1 MATIYD
7 IARTAGT
14 SPATVS
20 RVLNGRTGV
29 KTDTARRIREAME
42 EVNFQP
48 RWKAME
54 RNRFLVL
61 IPSAQGIL
69 NSGYVTRILSGMADS
84 AFRMGFNLVLRPFDT
99 AHCNY
104 RELRQLIVQEG
115 AAGCFLISLNDIYL
129 PTSDINLIGLP
140 HVVVG
145 HKFQDDGLH
154 QILFDDYHAGIDA
167 TQYLLAL
174 GHRNIAL
181 VSFDISDRGHRDIH
195 RGFMETMRGA
205 GFESHAQHVQFRDS
219 LPESGRSAALRL
231 LQPRERPTAVI
242 ISNEDLANGFLAE
255 TRAMGLDIPRDVSVI
270 AFENA
275 YSFDMTSPALTA
287 MQTPVYASGV
297 EAVKMLCAQMK
308 QDHGGYAP
316 TRSDPNTI
324 TLPIPLVVRHST
336 IARPQA

>member
-7 IARTAGT
+7 IARSAGT

-42 EVNFQP
+42 EANFQP

-61 IPSAQGIL
+61 IPSAKGIL

-115 AAGCFLISLNDIYL
+115 AAGCFIISLNDLYL
-129 PTSDINLIGLP
+129 PTSDVNLIGLP

-145 HKFQDDGLH
+145 HKLQDDGLH

-167 TQYLLAL
+167 TKYLLSL
-174 GHRNIAL
+174 GHRKIAL
-181 VSFDISDRGHRDIH
+181 VSFDLSDGGHRDIH
-195 RGFMETMRGA
+195 RGFMETMREA
-205 GFESHAQHVQFRDS
+205 GLEAQAQHIQFRDD
-219 LPESGRSAALRL
+219 LPQSGRSAALRL
-231 LQPRERPTAVI
+231 LQPHERPTAVI

-255 TRAMGLDIPRDVSVI
+255 TRAMGLQIPKDVSII

-275 YSFDMTSPALTA
+275 YSFDMTSPALTV
-287 MQTPVYASGV
+287 MQTPVYTAGM
-297 EAVKMLCAQMK
+297 EAVKMLDAQMK
-308 QDHGGYAP
+308 QDHGGYAS
-316 TRSDPNTI
+316 TKSDSSTV
-324 TLPIPLVVRHST
+324 TLPVPLVVRHST
-336 IARPQA
+336 AARDA